1 MLRTQA
7 RAWAPW
13 LLAASGLLGIAA
25 FVLTSLLGLQD
36 GTRAVSTLA
45 DLRRMH
51 EEIVAVA
58 VAAPTGSSTEPDLA
72 DPTAEA
78 MRLITDLRMD
88 LARLFDQEAA
98 EREVFVLA
106 GLTEDLG
113 TAAQSVRSGGTPFA
127 AIAAPYAAATAR
139 IDTLVQAISRVD
151 TAASRSFHLT
161 VLAGLVALGAVGAA
175 TAIALGWTWRRHHTL
190 ARYSDA
196 REARFRALV
205 QNAPDMIA
213 VLAEDGSVIYGSSSF
228 TRLWRKPLSDQGA
241 LHIHDVVDPQDCAQL
256 LSAAVT
262 PQLTT
267 DAHRTVELR
276 VRRPDGSWG
285 VAEVMV
291 SNLIADPAIGGIVI
305 NARDVTERKRLE
317 DQLADQAFRDELT
330 GLPNRALFRERAQH
344 AISAMQYTQRGIA
357 IALLDL
363 DRFKDINDTLGHQA
377 GDALLVEVARQLTE
391 SAETNVTIARFGGD
405 EFTILLEFV
414 NDAVE
419 AEATIQRLVRALDLS
434 VDLGSQRMQVSVS
447 AGIAPAETPDAMPE
461 ELLRRADVALYRA
474 KTMGR
479 DRCILYDDVLDR
491 SITERVTMEAELRH
505 AIEAGELVL
514 HYQPE
519 IDFATG
525 VVTGAEALVRWQH
538 PTRGLLL
545 PGEFIPLAMGV
556 GLVARIDAWAL
567 FQACADFGVHGT
579 GARDHLA
586 VSVNVSPQRL
596 REPQLVDDI
605 QAALRT
611 SGLAPTSL
619 RLEVTED
626 VIIDDLTHATSVL
639 EALRAL
645 GVQIAVDDF
654 GTGYSSLSYLQRL
667 PIDVLKLDR
676 SFVHAACSEPRAKA
690 VIVAVIGIADAL
702 GLAVTAEGVETVEQE
717 QLLRGAGCRYGQGY
731 LYARPI
737 PLDALH
743 ALIDAWPGC
752 DSGRTLAQVA

>member
-1 MLRTQA
+1 M
-7 RAWAPW
+7 
-13 LLAASGLLGIAA
+13 
-25 FVLTSLLGLQD
+25 
-36 GTRAVSTLA
+36 
-45 DLRRMH
+45 
-51 EEIVAVA
+51 
-58 VAAPTGSSTEPDLA
+58 
-72 DPTAEA
+72 
-78 MRLITDLRMD
+78 
-88 LARLFDQEAA
+88 ARLFDQEAA

-151 TAASRSFHLT
+151 TAANRSFHLT

-175 TAIALGWTWRRHHTL
+175 TAIALGWTRRRHHTL

-213 VLAEDGSVIYGSSSF
+213 VLAEDGSVIYGSPSF

-241 LHIHDVVDPQDCAQL
+241 LHIHDVVDLQDCAQL

-434 VDLGSQRMQVSVS
+434 RGSRVSAHAGVRIGRDRDGRKRRMQCRKSCCD
-447 AGIAPAETPDAMPE
+447 GRMWRCIA
-461 ELLRRADVALYRA
+461 LRP
-474 KTMGR
+474 MGR

-676 SFVHAACSEPRAKA
+676 SFVHAACSEPR
-690 VIVAVIGIADAL
+690 GESRHCR
-702 GLAVTAEGVETVEQE
+702 GHWHRGCPGVGGHG
-717 QLLRGAGCRYGQGY
+717 RRGRNGGAGAAPSGGG
-731 LYARPI
+731 L
-737 PLDALH
+737 PL
-743 ALIDAWPGC
+743 WPGLSVC
-752 DSGRTLAQVA
+752 ETDSP